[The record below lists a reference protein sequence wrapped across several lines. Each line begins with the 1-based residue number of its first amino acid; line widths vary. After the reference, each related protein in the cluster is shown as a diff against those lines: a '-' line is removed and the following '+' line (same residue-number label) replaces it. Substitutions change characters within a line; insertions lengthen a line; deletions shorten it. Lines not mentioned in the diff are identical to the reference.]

1 MDTSNVVN
9 RKIKIIFLLIY
20 LCTIN
25 TYVLAQEIEPLCI
38 DSSRLKQTNI
48 TSYLDNK
55 IIQGKNLIYCST
67 FQIAWN
73 ELMDSIIKEPIKLDA
88 YPLSSQELNKKLT
101 SKKDLSDDCY
111 LAMAGFNKD
120 GIVEKIKK
128 TLRDKFNTTMG
139 INVNLKNPD
148 DILAYAFL
156 FKNLKFENE
165 FEVIEEPIKFKS
177 NPMFDG
183 TNVKAFGIK
192 NYKSGSA
199 YDKIVN
205 LLDYQNEDDFIIGL
219 KSIVDKDEIILAKVS
234 SKDSLIKTI
243 EYVLSRINNKNSS
256 ILKEGET
263 LQIPKIDFNIFHEF
277 FDLENRS
284 LLNKGW
290 EQYIL
295 SRAIQ
300 AIRFRLDEK
309 GALLRSEA
317 VIELE
322 KGIMDYSPR
331 QFIFNK
337 AFLICLREKG
347 AKYPYLAIWIDNV
360 ELLIKQEA
368 TPGDSSYSLGTS
380 GFGILNQQDSNSKF

>member
-1 MDTSNVVN
+1 MIT
-9 RKIKIIFLLIY
+9 KIKIIFLITY
-20 LCTIN
+20 FCAIN
-25 TYVLAQEIEPLCI
+25 TYVLAQEIEPLCV
-38 DSSRLKQTNI
+38 DSSRLKQTDI

-88 YPLSSQELNKKLT
+88 YPFAAQELNKKLT
-101 SKKDLSDDCY
+101 IKKDLSDDCY

-120 GIVEKIKK
+120 GIIEKIKK
-128 TLRDKFNTTMG
+128 ALRDKFNTTMG

-165 FEVIEEPIKFKS
+165 FEVMEEPIKFKS

-192 NYKSGSA
+192 NYKPGNT

-205 LLDYQNEDDFIIGL
+205 LLDYQNEDDFIISL

-234 SKDSLIKTI
+234 PKDSLIKTI
-243 EYVLSRINNKNSS
+243 EYVLSRINNKNASS
-256 ILKEGET
+256 LKEGET

-295 SRAIQ
+295 SKAIQ

-309 GALLRSEA
+309 GAFLRSEA

-322 KGIMDYSPR
+322 EGIMDYSPR

-337 AFLICLREKG
+337 AFLICLKEKN

-380 GFGILNQQDSNSKF
+380 GFGILNQQDSTSKF